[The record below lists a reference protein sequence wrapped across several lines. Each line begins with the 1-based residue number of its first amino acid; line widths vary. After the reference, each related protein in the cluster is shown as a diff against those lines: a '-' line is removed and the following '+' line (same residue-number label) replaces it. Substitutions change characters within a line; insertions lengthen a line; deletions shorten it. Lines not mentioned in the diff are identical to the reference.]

1 MRLISMAG
9 QIKTMSL
16 ICFKILCF
24 PPLFPPRLLLLTGL
38 PYRAQTEKIFIVR
51 GMVCN

>member
-16 ICFKILCF
+16 ICFKDLCF

-38 PYRAQTEKIFIVR
+38 PYRAQTEKYLL
-51 GMVCN
+51 